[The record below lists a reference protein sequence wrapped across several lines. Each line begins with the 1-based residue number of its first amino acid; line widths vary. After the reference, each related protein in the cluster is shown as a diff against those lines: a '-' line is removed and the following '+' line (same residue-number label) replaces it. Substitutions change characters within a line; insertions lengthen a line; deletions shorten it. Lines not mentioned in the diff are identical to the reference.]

1 MVVRTDF
8 DTLANRVKNL
18 KIKVPQKVKLTLY
31 GLYKQVKEGPCPEEL
46 ERPSVIKFEERAK
59 YDSWKSFQGLSPDE
73 AMKRYSD
80 VAKELFKKV

>member
-31 GLYKQVKEGPCPEEL
+31 GLYKQAKEGPCPEEL
-46 ERPSVIKFEERAK
+46 ERPSVIQFEERAK
-59 YDSWKSFQGLSPDE
+59 YDSWKSFKALTPDE
-73 AMKRYSD
+73 AMKQYAD

>member
-8 DTLANRVKNL
+8 DTLANKVKNL

-46 ERPSVIKFEERAK
+46 ERPSVIQFEERAK
-59 YDSWKSFQGLSPDE
+59 YDSWKSFKALTPDE
-73 AMKRYSD
+73 AMKQYAD